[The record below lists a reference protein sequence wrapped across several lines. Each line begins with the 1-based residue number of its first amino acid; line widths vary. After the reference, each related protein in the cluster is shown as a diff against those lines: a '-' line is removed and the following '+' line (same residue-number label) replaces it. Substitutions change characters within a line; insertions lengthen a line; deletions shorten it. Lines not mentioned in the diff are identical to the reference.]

1 MKQLIVTVALVLLGV
16 FIANTLVLG
25 ADSNSLKSGADAIA
39 SQMMTEINDIAVSE

>member
-39 SQMMTEINDIAVSE
+39 GKMLNEIQNITVPE